1 MSAVYILLGQ
11 NERRDWSYESEVLGA
26 YDSERSAFSAAMGL
40 VAKNDELYQFDRFKI
55 ERTQT
60 DSDAQ
65 YTYHAA
71 LYMYSTLRTGLKMF
85 LAGRG

>member
-11 NERRDWSYESEVLGA
+11 SERQDDSHESEVLGV
-26 YDSERSAFSAAMGL
+26 YGSERAAFSAAMGV
-40 VAKNDELYQFDRFKI
+40 VAKDDKLYQFDRFKI
-55 ERTQT
+55 ERTQA

-71 LYMYSTLRTGLKMF
+71 LYLWSTLRTGLKMF